1 MKRIV
6 FLGLTIIGLLC
17 LVAGCGNKAQ
27 QNDENNHLTISAAAS
42 LTDVTKE
49 LEKAFKKEHP
59 NAVIEFNYGGSGA
72 LRQQIEKGAPVDVFM
87 SANTKDV
94 KTLKT
99 KGKVK
104 ASYAYAHNK
113 LILIKQR
120 GASSQS
126 LDQLQQNTHVAM
138 GEVASVPAG
147 KYAKMYLESQ
157 GLWKK
162 VEPHVVYT
170 KDVREVLNYVDK
182 GNAQYGFVYQTDLYA
197 GNTQD
202 TNVEKVKDAQL
213 KQPITYEMGRISDDT
228 LSKAWVT
235 FMKSKQAQSI
245 LKQYHF
251 EQ

>member
-6 FLGLTIIGLLC
+6 CLC
-17 LVAGCGNKAQ
+17 LIISLGVFVSGCRDQSQNKHDQA
-27 QNDENNHLTISAAAS
+27 HLTISAAAS

-59 NAVIEFNYGGSGA
+59 NANIDFNYGGSGA

-94 KTLKT
+94 KVLHQ
-99 KGKVK
+99 KGKIK
-104 ASYAYAHNK
+104 DTYDYAHNQ
-113 LILIKQR
+113 LILIKGR
-120 GASSQS
+120 GKKTPP
-126 LDQLQQNTHVAM
+126 LDQLKRGDHVAM

-147 KYAKMYLESQ
+147 KYAKMYLDTQ
-157 GLWKK
+157 GLWNK

-182 GNAQYGFVYQTDLYA
+182 GNANYGFVYQTDLYA

-202 TNVEKVKDAQL
+202 INVEKVKVTPIN
-213 KQPITYEMGRISDDT
+213 QPITYEMGRISDHD

-235 FMKSKQAQSI
+235 FMKSKEAKSI

-251 EQ
+251 E